1 MKKVLLLIL
10 VSLFTVYDLKADF
23 NDRFQSDFEDEEE
36 IEEDRGFEEEERMEE
51 ERMEEDR
58 LEEEREPEEVEGE
71 SEEVAEK
78 DVEEDDF
85 APEEKKEDAFAPSQP
100 AEDAFSQET
109 VQKDVFS
116 QGEDDFVLEKRQSD
130 ETFQYKNPD
139 LGKIVVPTYLYAE
152 NNIKSKKLFE
162 LYSRDE
168 VEILEESNSFY
179 RVKFLGKEGWIPM
192 SDVMLEKW
200 HTYRVS
206 MELSGGVGSGGGD
219 IKNFDVLGSYNFRLN
234 VAVLQDFV
242 IGAEG
247 RGISFD
253 TDSFYVGGGL
263 MLRYY
268 IHGLRTKKTRSAL
281 SVSVGY
287 LGGTEKPGSTY
298 EFQMGETQY
307 KVFSGPYVNVSLD
320 YFFRLF
326 EYMNLGVGGYFSY
339 VHLFG
344 KTETADLEKG
354 FYQGGGQ
361 LSLTFNIL
369 R

>member
-1 MKKVLLLIL
+1 MKKVLLFILI
-10 VSLFTVYDLKADF
+10 SLFSIYGLHADY
-23 NDRFQSDFEDEEE
+23 NDRFQND
-36 IEEDRGFEEEERMEE
+36 FEEEEEVDEEDDVEE
-51 ERMEEDR
+51 EEDI
-58 LEEEREPEEVEGE
+58 EEETEKERD
-71 SEEVAEK
+71 SEE
-78 DVEEDDF
+78 DVEEDEF
-85 APEEKKEDAFAPSQP
+85 APVEKKEDAFAP
-100 AEDAFSQET
+100 EEKKDDAFNQET
-109 VQKDVFS
+109 VSKDAFS

-130 ETFQYKNPD
+130 ETFQYKDPD

-168 VEILEESNSFY
+168 VEILEEKSSFY

-192 SDVMLEKW
+192 ADVMLEKW

-206 MELSGGVGSGGGD
+206 MELCGGVGSGGGD
-219 IKNFDVLGSYNFRLN
+219 IKNFDVLGNYHFRLN
-234 VAVLQDFV
+234 VAIVQDFV

-247 RGISFD
+247 RAISFD
-253 TDSFYVGGGL
+253 TDSFYFGGGL

-268 IHGLRTKKTRSAL
+268 IHGLRTRKTRSAL
-281 SVSVGY
+281 SVSGGY
-287 LGGTEKPGSTY
+287 MGGTEKPGSTY

-307 KVFSGPYVNVSLD
+307 KVFSGPYFNVSLD
-320 YFFRLF
+320 YYFRLF
-326 EYMNLGVGGYFSY
+326 EYMNIGVGGYFSY

>member
-1 MKKVLLLIL
+1 
-10 VSLFTVYDLKADF
+10 
-23 NDRFQSDFEDEEE
+23 
-36 IEEDRGFEEEERMEE
+36 
-51 ERMEEDR
+51 
-58 LEEEREPEEVEGE
+58 
-71 SEEVAEK
+71 
-78 DVEEDDF
+78 
-85 APEEKKEDAFAPSQP
+85 
-100 AEDAFSQET
+100 
-109 VQKDVFS
+109 
-116 QGEDDFVLEKRQSD
+116 
-130 ETFQYKNPD
+130 
-139 LGKIVVPTYLYAE
+139 
-152 NNIKSKKLFE
+152 
-162 LYSRDE
+162 
-168 VEILEESNSFY
+168 
-179 RVKFLGKEGWIPM
+179 
-192 SDVMLEKW
+192 
-200 HTYRVS
+200 
-206 MELSGGVGSGGGD
+206 MELCGGAGSGGGD
-219 IKNFDVLGSYNFRLN
+219 IKNFDVLGNYQFRLN

-247 RGISFD
+247 RALSFN
-253 TDSFYVGGGL
+253 TDSFYYGGGL

-268 IHGLRTKKTRSAL
+268 IHGLRTRKTRSAL
-281 SVSVGY
+281 SVSGGY
-287 LGGTEKPGSTY
+287 LAGTEKPGSTY